1 MKKKPDPLWPAFA
14 TFLRMAAGKLSP
26 ISFLFLFITI
36 LECTG
41 LIFIALAA
49 LKHFRQPE
57 TEQAL
62 LLFYAVL
69 VAGVLTVLYYTSKR
83 SPDFIQRLR
92 VTLYGHTAL
101 LVVLA
106 LVGNF
111 GDTATANPGYVV
123 LFLMGILGIYV
134 VASICRLVRRG
145 QNDTQPEK
153 GQRDTQPQEWRYGT
167 PVHEKPGE
175 KLTDIS
181 TATWLWQESGIMS
194 THRMLETL
202 EKVLLRVGYELTR
215 GQSADINILSGP
227 AQMRPHLRQH
237 VETELLRAREQFWA
251 PEQTPEMIED
261 IIRMSQKSG
270 FARKMLE
277 DILYDL
283 RKRGWSLRAIK
294 TDRELERWPL
304 HQVVI
309 RLSAQ
314 PGTRLT
320 DMVRCLRCITGYVRD
335 NELPPDTQNITHT
348 GEFPRYESEN
358 DPWAIRW
365 EIFRRQ
371 CDAMPGFFPR
381 NDAPCLPPYFDDGMD
396 EYRISLAIHLVLIV
410 QGTRSTRPELLTSDI
425 ERAITSVEE
434 GNLQGAAFN
443 NDSGYAYC
451 FQGRPFS

>member
-1 MKKKPDPLWPAFA
+1 MKKKPDPLWSVFT
-14 TFLRMAAGKLSP
+14 TFLRKVAGKLSP
-26 ISFLFLFITI
+26 VSFLFLFTTI

-41 LIFIALAA
+41 LIFIAWAA
-49 LKHFRQPE
+49 LKHFRLPE
-57 TEQAL
+57 TEPAL
-62 LLFYAVL
+62 LLFNAVL
-69 VAGVLTVLYYTSKR
+69 VTGVLTVLYYASKQ

-106 LVGNF
+106 LVGNI

-123 LFLMGILGIYV
+123 LFLMGIQGIHV
-134 VASICRLVRRG
+134 VASTCQLVRRG
-145 QNDTQPEK
+145 QNDTQSEK
-153 GQRDTQPQEWRYGT
+153 GPRGTQPEEWRYGT
-167 PVHEKPGE
+167 PVHEKLGE

-202 EKVLLRVGYELTR
+202 EKALQRVGYELTR
-215 GQSADINILSGP
+215 EQSADTRILSGP
-227 AQMRPHLRQH
+227 AQMRPHLRQQ
-237 VETELLRAREQFWA
+237 VETELLRARELFWA
-251 PEQTPEMIED
+251 PEQTPEMVED
-261 IIRMSQKSG
+261 IIRLSQKSG

-277 DILYDL
+277 DILCDL
-283 RKRGWSLRAIK
+283 RKRGWRLRAIK

-304 HQVVI
+304 QQVVI

-320 DMVRCLRCITGYVRD
+320 DMVRCLRRITGYVRD

-371 CDAMPGFFPR
+371 CDSMPGFFPR

-396 EYRISLAIHLVLIV
+396 EYRTSLALHLVLIV
-410 QGTRSTRPELLTSDI
+410 QGTRTTRPELLVADI
-425 ERAITSVEE
+425 ERAISSIEK
-434 GNLQGAAFN
+434 GAQQGATFHD
-443 NDSGYAYC
+443 DSGYAFC
-451 FQGRPFS
+451 RQGRPF

>member
-1 MKKKPDPLWPAFA
+1 VWVALKHYRLPVTEQAQLVFIALLLTGVITVFYYISTQSPGFDYR
-14 TFLRMAAGKLSP
+14 LRMA
-26 ISFLFLFITI
+26 
-36 LECTG
+36 
-41 LIFIALAA
+41 
-49 LKHFRQPE
+49 
-57 TEQAL
+57 
-62 LLFYAVL
+62 
-69 VAGVLTVLYYTSKR
+69 
-83 SPDFIQRLR
+83 
-92 VTLYGHTAL
+92 LYGYTAL
-101 LVVLA
+101 LVVLV
-106 LVGNF
+106 LLGNF
-111 GDTATANPGYVV
+111 GDVAIAQPGYLG
-123 LFLMGILGIYV
+123 LFLAAVI
-134 VASICRLVRRG
+134 SIKLVTSTCQLVRN
-145 QNDTQPEK
+145 QHEK
-153 GQRDTQPQEWRYGT
+153 GRRDSQAEEWRYGM
-167 PVHEKPGE
+167 PVHEKTDE

-181 TATWLWQESGIMS
+181 TATWLWQQSSIMS

-202 EKVLLRVGYELTR
+202 EKVLQRVGYELTR
-215 GQSADINILSGP
+215 EQSAEINILSGP

-251 PEQTPEMIED
+251 PEQTPEMVEE

-283 RKRGWSLRAIK
+283 RKRGWGLRAIK

-304 HQVVI
+304 QQVVI

-320 DMVRCLRCITGYVRD
+320 DIVRCLRRITGYVRD

-381 NDAPCLPPYFDDGMD
+381 NDAPCLPPYFDDGMN

-410 QGTRSTRPELLTSDI
+410 QGTRSTRPEFLAADI
-425 ERAITSVEE
+425 ERAISSIET
-434 GNLQGAAFN
+434 GYQQGAIFN
-443 NDSGYAYC
+443 DDSGYAFC
-451 FQGRPFS
+451 CQGRPFT